1 MKKIIL
7 SILILFHGVVS
18 ISYAQDDYKFHSMFV
33 MNFLKYI
40 QWPESSAQ
48 PEFVIGVL
56 GNETVMPDLERIA
69 STRYVNGKKIIV
81 KRFSDVSKVSDCQL
95 LYIPTPKSNELA
107 EAIKQVGAGTL
118 IVTAKDGLA
127 QKGSCI
133 NFVVR
138 DGKWRFEINEHA
150 TGKAKLKVSG
160 ELSRL
165 AIMVG

>member
-7 SILILFHGVVS
+7 SVLILLHGLVS

-40 QWPESSAQ
+40 QWPESGSQ
-48 PEFVIGVL
+48 SEFVIGVL

-69 STRYVNGKKIIV
+69 STRFVNGKKITV
-81 KRFSDVSKVSDCQL
+81 KRFHDVNKVPDCHL
-95 LYIPTPKSNELA
+95 LYVPTPKSNELA
-107 EAIKQVGAGTL
+107 EIVKQVGTGTL

-150 TGKAKLKVSG
+150 TDKAKLKVSG